1 MYIDDRLKKRA
12 THKREVN
19 TLVKTQHIDTELLNK
34 YIEKSGLKIGY
45 IVETLGISRQA
56 FDRKRNGFVSF
67 KAAEVYV
74 LCDLLKISQTDK
86 PAIFLLE
93 G

>member
-1 MYIDDRLKKRA
+1 MI
-12 THKREVN
+12 
-19 TLVKTQHIDTELLNK
+19 KTQHIDTEMLNK
-34 YIEKSGLKIGY
+34 YIDQSGLKIGY

-67 KAAEVYV
+67 TAAEVYV
-74 LCDLLKISQTDK
+74 ICDLLSIPSYDK
-86 PAIFLLE
+86 SIIFWSK

>member
-1 MYIDDRLKKRA
+1 M
-12 THKREVN
+12 
-19 TLVKTQHIDTELLNK
+19 VKTQHVDTELLNK
-34 YIEKSGLKIGY
+34 YIDQSGLKIGY

-67 KAAEVYV
+67 NAAEIYV
-74 LCDLLKISQTDK
+74 LCDLLSIPSYDK
-86 PAIFLLE
+86 PIIFCVK